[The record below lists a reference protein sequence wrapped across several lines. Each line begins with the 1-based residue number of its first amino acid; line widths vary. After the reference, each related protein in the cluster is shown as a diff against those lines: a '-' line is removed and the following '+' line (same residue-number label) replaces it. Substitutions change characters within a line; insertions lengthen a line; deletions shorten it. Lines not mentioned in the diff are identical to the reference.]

1 MTSSTQEIGLQCQE
15 IDMTKVIHQSQRERR
30 YFEDDRPVRT
40 AQNKQAANTP
50 AGADEFDREGMGI
63 AAKE

>member
-1 MTSSTQEIGLQCQE
+1 
-15 IDMTKVIHQSQRERR
+15 MTKVTHPSQRERR

-40 AQNKQAANTP
+40 VQNKQTANNP
-50 AGADEFDREGMGI
+50 SGADEFDREGMGI